1 MSSACPSSRMGHVAA
16 VINDE
21 MLVWGGFAVREST
34 GKMYVRSPELIEC
47 FNLLTSQWNE
57 RRATSNSPSDLPHPC
72 FHARICVVQ
81 NRDIYQFG
89 GFYFSSDQGRLVYLN
104 DVHKL
109 DGSTLEWQRIHSND
123 QSTPSGRESHG
134 MCVLGKK
141 GDEHLVIMGGHGTT
155 IVSPIPDGSQ
165 FIPSSKY
172 PNEGWNNE
180 VWLFGIRKRNW
191 IPAQCTGKKP
201 LPRDSHSFTSV
212 DINRAILIG
221 GGPEE
226 VLNDAFLF
234 MFSSLEWIEMKLDDH
249 LIPRFDHSTVVVD
262 IPTLG
267 GPVAFLLW
275 GYGKDFFPLSLAQ
288 MILIDFQKC
297 KKVSISDEPI
307 PTGRQA
313 VCSIVRRGLLFIL
326 RYGGSPYKESE
337 GTPEAL
343 LDIFKYDLENI
354 SEKLLRHDMNEPIE
368 QETSKYDKNAPFRS
382 NSPTMNCEG
391 LSQKERDLLHPSPQ
405 RVEDVIAV
413 VTPQSV
419 LIFTRWKRFATPV
432 SLDKGAEIS
441 IPNTGST
448 LRIHPRTALSP
459 TPKTTMSLTLF
470 TFDAKQSQGLLDDEF
485 VSDLIQLSLP
495 SGLSD
500 DDVHIEM
507 CHEHGLNL
515 DPMTPK
521 TSASK
526 VVFFYQPHDHLAT
539 TKHPIK
545 FDEKIVID
553 RAGERKIAALLQSSV
568 VKVIVSPS
576 APAAAASAVAVASSN
591 EDVSCCFFT
600 HFYGLGQQAFSFH
613 AISFEKIKN
622 PDEWQFDLC
631 IISTRPEHRDRYLAH
646 RNDDRIRPLLF
657 EQRVKNLVLSRT
669 DLNVVEADDIEG
681 WINESRVKRKYVNMQ
696 QLLAA
701 RDSPIDAWVDTFH
714 FTYNRRE
721 VLQRLPTISAY
732 VTIVSGDRRQ
742 CLGIQRSA
750 SSYIC
755 DHVDG
760 ALQLQEL
767 NVITTDKQGRLEP
780 SREMALEYN
789 HLISKWTICRLSCA
803 LNG

>member
-1 MSSACPSSRMGHVAA
+1 M
-16 VINDE
+16 
-21 MLVWGGFAVREST
+21 
-34 GKMYVRSPELIEC
+34 
-47 FNLLTSQWNE
+47 
-57 RRATSNSPSDLPHPC
+57 
-72 FHARICVVQ
+72 
-81 NRDIYQFG
+81 
-89 GFYFSSDQGRLVYLN
+89 
-104 DVHKL
+104 
-109 DGSTLEWQRIHSND
+109 
-123 QSTPSGRESHG
+123 
-134 MCVLGKK
+134 
-141 GDEHLVIMGGHGTT
+141 
-155 IVSPIPDGSQ
+155 
-165 FIPSSKY
+165 
-172 PNEGWNNE
+172 
-180 VWLFGIRKRNW
+180 
-191 IPAQCTGKKP
+191 
-201 LPRDSHSFTSV
+201 
-212 DINRAILIG
+212 
-221 GGPEE
+221 
-226 VLNDAFLF
+226 
-234 MFSSLEWIEMKLDDH
+234 
-249 LIPRFDHSTVVVD
+249 
-262 IPTLG
+262 
-267 GPVAFLLW
+267 
-275 GYGKDFFPLSLAQ
+275 
-288 MILIDFQKC
+288 
-297 KKVSISDEPI
+297 
-307 PTGRQA
+307 
-313 VCSIVRRGLLFIL
+313 
-326 RYGGSPYKESE
+326 
-337 GTPEAL
+337 
-343 LDIFKYDLENI
+343 
-354 SEKLLRHDMNEPIE
+354 
-368 QETSKYDKNAPFRS
+368 
-382 NSPTMNCEG
+382 
-391 LSQKERDLLHPSPQ
+391 HPSPQ

-755 DHVDG
+755 DHVD
-760 ALQLQEL
+760 
-767 NVITTDKQGRLEP
+767 V
-780 SREMALEYN
+780 S
-789 HLISKWTICRLSCA
+789 
-803 LNG
+803 